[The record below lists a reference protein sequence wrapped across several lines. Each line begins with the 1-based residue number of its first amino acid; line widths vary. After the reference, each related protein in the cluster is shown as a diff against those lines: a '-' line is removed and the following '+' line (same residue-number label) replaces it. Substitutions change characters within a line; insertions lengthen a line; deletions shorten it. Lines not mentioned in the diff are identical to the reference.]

1 VGEDTLKKVENATE
15 RLELEGENIPPLATR
30 AVRGGL
36 WVTLSSCWV
45 FGFGFAA
52 NIVLTR
58 ILPTDAFGGFA
69 LAMFFA
75 QLLRLQ
81 PKLGLGFAFA
91 HEKETTGDS
100 LGTYFIMESLAALCG
115 VVLTLLAAPVLVY
128 LGYPPLVAQ
137 VSVIL
142 AIAAFAEG
150 LMWIGGTLLEKE
162 LQFTQTTLIQSI
174 TFPISY
180 VPAFYLALQGGGI
193 WSLVAQNLTYCV
205 LFSAGVWLAVRKRLP
220 RIWQI
225 RWRFRPELARRFL
238 SFGVTVGLG
247 LFGGMLLTQL
257 DNFFIGTFVSLTVL
271 GFYDRAYR
279 IAQWP
284 SNLLIG
290 AITRS
295 VFYTYTRL
303 QDDAVRLKK
312 TASMV
317 LWLITTLALP
327 LVLAIYVTAPDL
339 IAFLYGDRWLPSALF
354 LRILVIYAV
363 VRPLWDNA
371 GTFFI
376 ATGKPKYTLK
386 VVSIQ
391 VLVLACT
398 GLPLTLVWG
407 AVGTCVAVGLA
418 FAVGMV
424 LIYRTV
430 ALQIPVNL
438 GKEFGI
444 PALVSILTLLGY
456 FALRSLTGLNMLPLA
471 TRVAAKGCYA
481 VLAFFTLTLIFQ
493 PRATFE
499 RVRYI
504 WRLLVL

>member
-1 VGEDTLKKVENATE
+1 VGEDTPEKVGNATE
-15 RLELEGENIPPLATR
+15 RFEGENVPPLATR

-36 WVTLSSCWV
+36 WVTLSSCWI

-52 NIVLTR
+52 NILLTR
-58 ILPTDAFGGFA
+58 LLPTDAFGGFA
-69 LAMFFA
+69 LAMFFT

-91 HEKETTGDS
+91 QHQEITGES
-100 LGTYFIMESLAALCG
+100 LGTYFLLESLAALG
-115 VVLTLLAAPVLVY
+115 GIVLTLAAVPVLVR
-128 LGYPPLVAQ
+128 LGYPPLVAR

-162 LQFTQTTLIQSI
+162 LHFTQTTLIQSI

-180 VPAFYLALQGGGI
+180 IPAFWLALHGGGI
-193 WSLVAQNLTYCV
+193 WSLVVQNLTYCV
-205 LFSAGVWLAVRKRLP
+205 LFSVCVWLAVRKQMP
-220 RIWQI
+220 HVWQV
-225 RWRFRPELARRFL
+225 RWRFNAALARRFL
-238 SFGVTVGLG
+238 RFGITVGLG
-247 LFGGMLLTQL
+247 LFAGMLLTQL

-284 SNLLIG
+284 SSLLIG

-303 QDDAVRLKK
+303 QDDAVRLQK
-312 TASMV
+312 TATMV

-327 LVLAIYVTAPDL
+327 LVLAIFITAPDL
-339 IAFLYGDRWLPSALF
+339 ITLLYGERWLPSALF

-376 ATGKPKYTLK
+376 ATGKPRYSLTF
-386 VVSIQ
+386 VSIQ
-391 VLVLACT
+391 VLVLA
-398 GLPLTLVWG
+398 GAGFPLTLIWG
-407 AVGTCVAVGLA
+407 AIGTCVAVGLA
-418 FAVGMV
+418 FAIGMV

-430 ALQIPVNL
+430 ARQMAVSL

-456 FALRSLTGLNMLPLA
+456 LALRNVMSLDELPLLL
-471 TRVAAKGCYA
+471 RVLFKGAYA
-481 VLAFFTLTLIFQ
+481 IAAFFTITLIFQ